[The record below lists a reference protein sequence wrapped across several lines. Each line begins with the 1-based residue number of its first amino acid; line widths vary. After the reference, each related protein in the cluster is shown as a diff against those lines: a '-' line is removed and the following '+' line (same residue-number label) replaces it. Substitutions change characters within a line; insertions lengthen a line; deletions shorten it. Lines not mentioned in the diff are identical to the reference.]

1 MFSKVAQMLSTAVLH
16 ELIFYKIS
24 QSQQSFWA
32 TFEGEFVAKNFQKS
46 PNLVALA
53 VTILD
58 SWITKKI
65 ILYSILATSLFTR
78 ATLIIPNRVPNS
90 NSLVLDS
97 WDDLI
102 IDALVVYP

>member
-46 PNLVALA
+46 PNLV
-53 VTILD
+53 
-58 SWITKKI
+58 
-65 ILYSILATSLFTR
+65 
-78 ATLIIPNRVPNS
+78 TLIKKVIKF
-90 NSLVLDS
+90 
-97 WDDLI
+97 
-102 IDALVVYP
+102 